1 MGAIDVT
8 ILDWFRKRD
17 HRARVE
23 PAGVE
28 LAVSGG
34 ERLLDAA
41 LAAGLAWPHD
51 CRVGSCGTCRC
62 VITDGR
68 VRSLTDLAYTLD
80 VADIRAGAVLACQC
94 VLKSD
99 VTVQVALGD
108 RVAVPTATVNGTIA
122 ACRTLTHD
130 IVELQVALER
140 TAFAGARAGQYLDV
154 AHAGIDA
161 PRSYS
166 LARAPAAAGS
176 NTVTFFVR
184 HVPGGA
190 FTDWLFGA
198 DRVGSSLTLAGP
210 YGDFHRRAGTG
221 RMICVAGGSGLAP
234 IHAIVEAA
242 LADGIERDCTVLF
255 GARTQADLYDL
266 DELRALGARWHGAF
280 ELVPMLSDEVADS
293 EWNGARGLVTSG
305 IAPLFAAAPWRN
317 GDEAYLCGPPAMVDA
332 AIAALG
338 ACGMPETAIFFDKF
352 LDASTLPGGRAAA
365 PAS

>member
-1 MGAIDVT
+1 M
-8 ILDWFRKRD
+8 LDWFRKRD
-17 HRARVE
+17 YRARLE

-28 LAVSGG
+28 LVVRSG

-68 VRSLTDLAYTLD
+68 TRALTDLAYTLE
-80 VADIRAGAVLACQC
+80 VADIRAGTVLACQC

-99 VTVQVALGD
+99 VTVQVALD
-108 RVAVPTATVNGTIA
+108 AASAVPTETVDGTIS
-122 ACRTLTHD
+122 ACRALTHD
-130 IVELQVALER
+130 IVELEVALER

-154 AHAGIDA
+154 AHAGLDA

-176 NTVTFFVR
+176 RTVTFFVR

-198 DRVGSSLTLAGP
+198 DRCGTALTLAGP

-221 RMICVAGGSGLAP
+221 RMLCVAGGSGLAP
-234 IHAIVEAA
+234 IHALVEAA
-242 LADGIERDCTVLF
+242 LAAGVERDCTVLF

-280 ELVPMLSDEVADS
+280 ELLPMLSDEPAESDWS
-293 EWNGARGLVTSG
+293 GARGLVTSG
-305 IAPLFAAAPWRN
+305 IAPLFAAAPWQD

-338 ACGMPETAIFFDKF
+338 ACGMPEGAIFFDKF
-352 LDASTLPGGRAAA
+352 LDASTLPGGRAAVA
-365 PAS
+365 AS